1 MESRSIVALGA
12 LMLVVGAGLA
22 FYWYEY
28 RPSRIRAAC
37 ETYATEQAQAFLR
50 QMMGKNASKGLPTG
64 LLEGMYSEANKENYY
79 ISCVRKQG
87 LER

>member
-1 MESRSIVALGA
+1 MGSRSIVALGA

-37 ETYATEQAQAFLR
+37 ETYSTEQAQAFIR
-50 QMMGKNASKGLPTG
+50 EIMGKNARKGLP
-64 LLEGMYSEANKENYY
+64 EGFYLQANKENYY
-79 ISCVRKQG
+79 MSCVRKQG